1 MLLSNFKQMKMQ
13 TVKIYDL
20 NQNIIKLEL
29 LGLEEYI
36 PNVEELNILIK
47 YLNFFI
53 GLMIGRIEPTNNKR
67 RKFIS
72 IIKNNR
78 TPEDQYQFVFTK
90 FLDWYD
96 TMEKNE
102 KFKDFLDVRDKKI
115 EKFKKTRDKKIKT
128 FVRSESEK
136 DNKTYTRPFTSNKI
150 PVHIINRESR
160 PILEPSDIECIKCG
174 DKIAQGRVDFFKE
187 TENVIVNTC
196 VECADNSVQ
205 YVEQIPDRYPQP
217 PKKFDKCPKCGNPSV
232 VRQNMVDK
240 SYFLACNSFPSCWWT
255 HKYK

>member
-1 MLLSNFKQMKMQ
+1 MR
-13 TVKIYDL
+13 TIKIYDL
-20 NQNIIKLEL
+20 DLEVIKLEL
-29 LGLEEYI
+29 LGIEEFI
-36 PNVEELNILIK
+36 SSDQDIDFLLK
-47 YLNFFI
+47 HLNFLV
-53 GLMIGRIEPTNNKR
+53 GLMIGRIEPSNKR
-67 RKFIS
+67 RRKFVKN
-72 IIKNNR
+72 IKNNICDDR
-78 TPEDQYQFVFTK
+78 YEEVFLK
-90 FLDWYD
+90 FLDWYNS
-96 TMEKNE
+96 MEKN
-102 KFKDFLDVRDKKI
+102 KNFKSFLHIKRKKVNPFDIKKI
-115 EKFKKTRDKKIKT
+115 
-128 FVRSESEK
+128 
-136 DNKTYTRPFTSNKI
+136 PA
-150 PVHIINRESR
+150 HIINIVNKPKLDLSN
-160 PILEPSDIECIKCG
+160 IECIICG